1 MDVLRALESSL
12 SQLDLVN
19 AAPSAPLHAN
29 PSAFCSVIC
38 VRRNL
43 HWNNLTGTVPAEWGN
58 EDAFMVLENL

>member
-1 MDVLRALESSL
+1 MCL
-12 SQLDLVN
+12 
-19 AAPSAPLHAN
+19 PCN
-29 PSAFCSVIC
+29 PS